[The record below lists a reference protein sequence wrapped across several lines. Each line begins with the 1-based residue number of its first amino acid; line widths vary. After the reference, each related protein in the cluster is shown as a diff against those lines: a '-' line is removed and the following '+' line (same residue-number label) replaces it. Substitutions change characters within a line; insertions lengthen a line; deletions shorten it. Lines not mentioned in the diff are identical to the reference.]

1 MSTIQNNSSLFI
13 NIEDK
18 ENNPK
23 SISLLKET
31 VGLAAGA
38 GAGFFVKNGA
48 NSALINYNRKLLSS
62 IDKFHSF
69 NSGVMLQEA
78 EKMATEADLY
88 QKGFKGIRIVDASS
102 EEKLKQSIKEVSEET
117 IKSINNMSVMKKL
130 TLRSIVLLN
139 KLSDISYL
147 LIGTIPDLKLKIQS
161 GIKYGGYNPSFNYVI
176 SGRTGSLLHEIG
188 HAINKNKN
196 FFTRIPLRLKIVSS
210 LVLTPLAI
218 LTAMFHKKEN
228 NNPENKTF
236 LTKTKDFVKERI
248 GLTIAVLSLLSLVE
262 EVLASLRA
270 FKFTEKSKLMTEAI
284 KKEHNKILLM
294 AFGTYVADAAILTG
308 MAKTAVWVKNKVTG
322 DK

>member
-1 MSTIQNNSSLFI
+1 
-13 NIEDK
+13 
-18 ENNPK
+18 
-23 SISLLKET
+23 
-31 VGLAAGA
+31 
-38 GAGFFVKNGA
+38 
-48 NSALINYNRKLLSS
+48 
-62 IDKFHSF
+62 
-69 NSGVMLQEA
+69 
-78 EKMATEADLY
+78 
-88 QKGFKGIRIVDASS
+88 KGIRIVDASS

>member
-13 NIEDK
+13 NTEDK
-18 ENNPK
+18 ENNSK
-23 SISLLKET
+23 SISLLREA

-38 GAGFFVKNGA
+38 GAGFFVQNGA
-48 NSALINYNRKLLSS
+48 NSALKTYNRKFLSS

-69 NSGVMLQEA
+69 NSGVMIKEA
-78 EKMATEADLY
+78 ERMANEADLY

-102 EEKLKQSIKEVSEET
+102 EEKLKQSIKEFSTET
-117 IKSINNMSVMKKL
+117 IKSIKNLSVIKKT
-130 TLRSIVLLN
+130 TLRATFILK

-147 LIGTIPDLKLKIQS
+147 LIGKMPDLKLKIQS

-196 FFTRIPLRLKIVSS
+196 FFTRIPLRLTIVSS
-210 LVLTPLAI
+210 LALTPLAI
-218 LTAMFHKKEN
+218 LTGMFHKKEN
-228 NNPENKTF
+228 DNPENKTF
-236 LTKTKDFVKERI
+236 LTKTKDFAKDRI
-248 GLTIAVLSLLSLVE
+248 GLTIAVLSLPLLAE
-262 EVLASLRA
+262 EGIASFRA
-270 FKFTEKSKLMTEAI
+270 FKFVEKSKLMTETM

-294 AFGTYVADAAILTG
+294 AFGTYVASAAILTG

>member
-1 MSTIQNNSSLFI
+1 MSTIQKNTSLFI
-13 NIEDK
+13 NTEDK
-18 ENNPK
+18 KNNLK
-23 SISLLKET
+23 SISLLRET

-38 GAGFFVKNGA
+38 GAGFFIQNGA

-78 EKMATEADLY
+78 ERMANEADLY

-117 IKSINNMSVMKKL
+117 IKSINKMSVMKKL
-130 TLRSIVLLN
+130 TLRSIVIFK

-147 LIGTIPDLKLKIQS
+147 LIGKIPDLNSKIQGS
-161 GIKYGGYNPSFNYVI
+161 IKYGVYNPGFNSVY
-176 SGRTGSLLHEIG
+176 SGKTGSLLHEIG

-196 FFTRIPLRLKIVSS
+196 FFTRIPLRLTIVSS

-228 NNPENKTF
+228 DNPENKTF
-236 LTKTKDFVKERI
+236 LTKTKDFAKDRI
-248 GLTIAVLSLLSLVE
+248 GLAIAVLSLPSLAE
-262 EVLASLRA
+262 EGIASLRA
-270 FKFTEKSKLMTEAI
+270 FKFVEKSKLMTEAI

-294 AFGTYVADAAILTG
+294 AFGTYVAGAAILTG

>member
-102 EEKLKQSIKEVSEET
+102 EEKLKQSI
-117 IKSINNMSVMKKL
+117 
-130 TLRSIVLLN
+130 
-139 KLSDISYL
+139 
-147 LIGTIPDLKLKIQS
+147 
-161 GIKYGGYNPSFNYVI
+161 
-176 SGRTGSLLHEIG
+176 
-188 HAINKNKN
+188 
-196 FFTRIPLRLKIVSS
+196 
-210 LVLTPLAI
+210 
-218 LTAMFHKKEN
+218 
-228 NNPENKTF
+228 
-236 LTKTKDFVKERI
+236 
-248 GLTIAVLSLLSLVE
+248 
-262 EVLASLRA
+262 
-270 FKFTEKSKLMTEAI
+270 
-284 KKEHNKILLM
+284 
-294 AFGTYVADAAILTG
+294 
-308 MAKTAVWVKNKVTG
+308 
-322 DK
+322 